1 MEIVHYPGLHEEVLA
16 NLPIKEGD
24 SLMIDCT
31 TGEGGHTSLFLSRYP
46 DLKVIGLDRDR
57 VIQQKAIERL
67 RPFGSRFTPVLSSFD
82 DYLES
87 AAPDIADAILFDL
100 GISMFHYVESERG
113 FSFRRDEKLDM
124 RLNPEEG
131 ISAADIVNGYQ
142 EEALADVI
150 YRYGEE
156 RYSRRIARAIV
167 ARRQE
172 KAIERSAEL
181 AEIIAGAVPREYR
194 YGRIHPATRTF
205 QALRIEVNGEKGTL
219 VWKQEEPE
227 CVKIYLDGQP
237 DRIYWRNNGITPN
250 DGFLKDLPA
259 DLMAEPTIPSGHPE
273 AFHDAYARLH
283 RCFEADVRAYQA
295 GKPFCC
301 DGSKYAN
308 VMDGYI
314 GMSFVNS
321 CVDSSEADGAW
332 KKVKTLD

>member
-1 MEIVHYPGLHEEVLA
+1 MEIVHYPVLHEEVLA
-16 NLPIKEGD
+16 NLPIKDGD

-205 QALRIEVNGEKGTL
+205 QALRIEVNGELSRIEPALRSAIRVLRKGGRIGVITFHSL
-219 VWKQEEPE
+219 E
-227 CVKIYLDGQP
+227 
-237 DRIYWRNNGITPN
+237 DRIVKWFFKDEEAKEDPEIRIITKKP
-250 DGFLKDLPA
+250 
-259 DLMAEPTIPSGHPE
+259 IVPSEKEEEENAPSRSAKLRVIE
-273 AFHDAYARLH
+273 
-283 RCFEADVRAYQA
+283 
-295 GKPFCC
+295 K
-301 DGSKYAN
+301 
-308 VMDGYI
+308 I
-314 GMSFVNS
+314 
-321 CVDSSEADGAW
+321 
-332 KKVKTLD
+332 